1 MNGPSEHDAQVL
13 TIKNIHNNKQ
23 FPLEPENQINE
34 QWNNHEIPQSTT
46 TRNIGLCYK
55 DRDPNHYLNH
65 LKMAMSK

>member
-46 TRNIGLCYK
+46 TRNIGL
-55 DRDPNHYLNH
+55 L
-65 LKMAMSK
+65 